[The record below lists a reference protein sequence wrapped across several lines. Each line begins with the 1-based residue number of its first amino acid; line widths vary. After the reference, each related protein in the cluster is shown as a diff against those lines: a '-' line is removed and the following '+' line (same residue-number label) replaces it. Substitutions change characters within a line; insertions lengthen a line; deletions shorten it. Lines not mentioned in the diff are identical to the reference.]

1 MPRGPPQNLDPR
13 WTSGELREE
22 AREREEARR
31 RAQEQ
36 QAQQRAGRP
45 AYSGAPAGAPAAER
59 VTVHD
64 LVSEAPVVAEAPA
77 GDGGLQ
83 SLHWSESQLQSQ
95 SALFARAI
103 ASAPATQLSA
113 TAQQRWPHDRRQ
125 YLGKQ
130 RSAKRA

>member
-83 SLHWSESQLQSQ
+83 SLHWSESQLQSDDDGDTAHSFMVCDSGREAPRDHPNPVKGQ
-95 SALFARAI
+95 S
-103 ASAPATQLSA
+103 SPANQLLD
-113 TAQQRWPHDRRQ
+113 PD
-125 YLGKQ
+125 
-130 RSAKRA
+130 